1 MIAAPEIERRIRDG
15 LPGARL
21 EALVDLA
28 GDGDH
33 WRATVVAPQFE
44 ARTAVDRHRLV
55 YACLRDVLG
64 GALHALSLE
73 TLTPDEWEARAAAA
87 VPRRN

>member
-1 MIAAPEIERRIRDG
+1 MIAADEIERRILAG
-15 LPGARL
+15 LPGARV
-21 EALVDLA
+21 ELVDLA
-28 GDGDH
+28 GDSDH
-33 WRATVVAPQFE
+33 WRATIVAQQFE

-73 TLTPDEWEARAAAA
+73 TLTPDEWVERSGAA
-87 VPRRN
+87 